1 MPGGGGAAV
10 LGVAARCL
18 CDPNRGEQLGASG
31 LPVYGPPRGSIYN
44 GQARRSGQTVEQSFI
59 ARMREHHNDYPRTQE

>member
-10 LGVAARCL
+10 
-18 CDPNRGEQLGASG
+18 PGASG
-31 LPVYGPPRGSIYN
+31 LVYGPPRESIYN

-59 ARMREHHNDYPRTQE
+59 ARMREHHNDYLRTQE